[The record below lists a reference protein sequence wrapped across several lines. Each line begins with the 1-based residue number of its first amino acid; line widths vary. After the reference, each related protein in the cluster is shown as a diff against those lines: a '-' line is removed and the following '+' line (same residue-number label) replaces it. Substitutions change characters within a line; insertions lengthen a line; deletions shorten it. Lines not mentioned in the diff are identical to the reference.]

1 VDALYHPSRLQDLSS
16 SFSHSSTRPPKGE
29 FLMETDKLGG
39 GDFMQPENQFNSSS
53 KTDLQE
59 LEKLC

>member
-1 VDALYHPSRLQDLSS
+1 VDALYHPSTLQDLGS
-16 SFSHSSTRPPKGE
+16 SFSHSSTRPAKGE
-29 FLMETDKLGG
+29 FLMETDNLDS

-53 KTDLQE
+53 KTGLQE

>member
-1 VDALYHPSRLQDLSS
+1 
-16 SFSHSSTRPPKGE
+16 
-29 FLMETDKLGG
+29 METDNLDS

-53 KTDLQE
+53 KTGLQE

>member
-1 VDALYHPSRLQDLSS
+1 
-16 SFSHSSTRPPKGE
+16 
-29 FLMETDKLGG
+29 METDKLGG

-53 KTDLQE
+53 KTGLQE